1 MLRRATTCNNFSH
14 SRVWVEALCISVKF
28 AAGLILVVAG
38 SIGVPLAGG
47 TVDFGVGMPTEVLV
61 TAEIVAMIASE
72 AVVPVSHGINVR
84 SGAMIGMLTVTV
96 IRVVPF
102 SGMGVLTGADAN
114 MLTATMTAFV
124 SVPMLASS
132 KEALAFGS
140 GASSCWPATA

>member
-1 MLRRATTCNNFSH
+1 MISIMLRRATTCNNFSH

-72 AVVPVSHGINVR
+72 AVVPVSHGRDGRAGV
-84 SGAMIGMLTVTV
+84 MIDALMGTV
-96 IRVVPF
+96 ISAVP
-102 SGMGVLTGADAN
+102 SDGKNVLAGVDAK
-114 MLTATMTAFV
+114 M
-124 SVPMLASS
+124 
-132 KEALAFGS
+132 
-140 GASSCWPATA
+140 